1 MTMTDVAD
9 RSKPAAD
16 TDKYRLLHTMIRV
29 RDLDASLQFYTDL
42 LGMKL
47 LRKRDYPT
55 GKFTLAFVGYGDE
68 SDNTVIELTHK
79 WDQAEHLDGQNAS
92 GRSRPVYKT
101 AAPCRGEIP
110 RPRSMAWR
118 LGHAF
123 IEDPDGYRIRLV
135 QHIIRLYL
143 LRDPLREGDSRI
155 RPPLDRR
162 MTEAGRKGW
171 RGRLSLDQDLVISS
185 IGAINGR
192 AIAKARG
199 TSSQIHHQE

>member
-68 SDNTVIELTHK
+68 SSNTVIELTHN
-79 WDQAEHLDGQNAS
+79 WGQAGPYDLGSAFGHLAVGVPD
-92 GRSRPVYKT
+92 VYKT
-101 AAPCRGEIP
+101 CERLAAAGVKIP
-110 RPRSMAWR
+110 RPAGPMAH
-118 LGHAF
+118 GGSVIAF
-123 IEDPDGYRIRLV
+123 IEDPDGYRIELIQR
-135 QHIIRLYL
+135 
-143 LRDPLREGDSRI
+143 S
-155 RPPLDRR
+155 
-162 MTEAGRKGW
+162 
-171 RGRLSLDQDLVISS
+171 
-185 IGAINGR
+185 
-192 AIAKARG
+192 
-199 TSSQIHHQE
+199 